1 MKLACL
7 VRSLELGGTERQ
19 LVTLTKG
26 LRQRGHRVSVLV
38 FYSGGALAPAL
49 AEAGASVIHLGKAGR
64 WDIVGFL
71 WRTYRAVRREEADIL
86 YSFLPTANIVAALI
100 GVLAPDLRFVWG
112 LRAAAV
118 DLASYDWLAGLSY
131 RLERA
136 LARLPRLIIVNSHA
150 AYDHH
155 VELGYPADKM
165 VVIPNGID
173 SHRFAPDIEAGRR
186 LRLKWGIGPDE
197 RLIGL
202 AARIDPM
209 KDHTTFLRAVA
220 IALNDGR
227 DLRAVCIGDGPAD
240 HRRRVL
246 ALAEDLN
253 LKGRVIWAGA
263 CDDMPPAYNAFDIA
277 TNSSCFGESFSNA
290 IGEAMACGVPCVVT
304 DVGDSALI
312 VGDTGLTVAPRDP
325 AALADGWRRLLELP
339 DEARADMGLRARQRI
354 CERFSVE
361 ALSENVD
368 RTLRELMR

>member
-1 MKLACL
+1 MKLTCL

-26 LRQRGHRVSVLV
+26 LRQRGHQVSVLV
-38 FYSGGALAPAL
+38 FYRGGALEPAL

-71 WRTYRAVRREEADIL
+71 WRTYRAVRREQADIL

-100 GVLAPDLRFVWG
+100 GTLAPGLRVVWG
-112 LRAAAV
+112 LRAAVV
-118 DLASYDWLAGLSY
+118 DLAGYSWLTRLSY
-131 RLERA
+131 RLERT
-136 LARLPRLIIVNSHA
+136 LAGLPRLITVNSHA

-155 VELGYPADKM
+155 ARLGYPVDKM

-173 SHRFAPDIEAGRR
+173 SHRFGPDTEAGRR
-186 LRLKWGIGPDE
+186 LRRKWGIGPDE

-202 AARIDPM
+202 VARIDPL
-209 KDHTTFLRAVA
+209 KDHATFLRALA
-220 IALNDGR
+220 IALNDR
-227 DLRAVCIGDGPAD
+227 QDLRAVCIGDGPAA
-240 HRRRVL
+240 HRRCLL
-246 ALAEDLN
+246 ALADDLN
-253 LKGRVIWAGA
+253 LNGRVIWAGA

-277 TNSSCFGESFSNA
+277 TSSSCSESFSNA

-312 VGDTGLTVAPRDP
+312 VGETGLTVAPRDP
-325 AALADGWRRLLELP
+325 AALAESWSRLLELP
-339 DEARADMGLRARQRI
+339 DEARAEMGLRARQRI

-361 ALSENVD
+361 ILSENVD
-368 RTLRELMR
+368 RTLRELLR